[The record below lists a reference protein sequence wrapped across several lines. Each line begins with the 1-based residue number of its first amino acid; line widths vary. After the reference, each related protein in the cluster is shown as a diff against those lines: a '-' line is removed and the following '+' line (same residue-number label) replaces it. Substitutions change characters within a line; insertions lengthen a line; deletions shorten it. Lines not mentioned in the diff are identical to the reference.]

1 MSEPRSSL
9 SRHQPRS
16 PMETEQLQRLRAA
29 AWHGQGVVVIRPEEV
44 EDDWIRQAIV
54 NEADRL
60 YGKRKQEQ

>member
-9 SRHQPRS
+9 SRHQARP
-16 PMETEQLQRLRAA
+16 PLEAEQLHRMRAA
-29 AWHGQGVVVIRPEEV
+29 AWHGQGVAVIRPEEV

-60 YGKRKQEQ
+60 YGKRKEA

>member
-9 SRHQPRS
+9 SRNQRRS
-16 PMETEQLQRLRAA
+16 PAQAEQLRRMRAA

-60 YGKRKQEQ
+60 YGKRKMEA

>member
-9 SRHQPRS
+9 SRHQTRPRL
-16 PMETEQLQRLRAA
+16 ETEQLRRLRAA

-60 YGKRKQEQ
+60 YGKRKEA